1 MSAVGTTSGARPQV
15 PVDRRAG
22 GAYRGRDRRGMAAST
37 GSNTSLLIGIG
48 LLGGIVVTALL
59 FRNVADPDV
68 VDVQRVLLLGVSA
81 LVAALTGVL
90 CLLRRR
96 VTGEAPVLWLA
107 AGLLVLGVSRIAAL
121 LDVATDPLPP
131 DRITTAVYGAGTL
144 LCVVLVIQALRSP
157 PVDSRL
163 RAMPVL
169 AGT

>member
-1 MSAVGTTSGARPQV
+1 MTAVESAPGARGAPLV
-15 PVDRRAG
+15 ARRAG
-22 GAYRGRDRRGMAAST
+22 GGYRGRDRRSTSAST
-37 GSNTSLLIGIG
+37 GSSTSLLVGSG
-48 LLGGIVVTALL
+48 LLGGLVATALL

-68 VDVQRVLLLGVSA
+68 VDVQRVLLLGISS
-81 LVAALTGVL
+81 LVAALSGVL

-144 LCVVLVIQALRSP
+144 LCVVLVI
-157 PVDSRL
+157 
-163 RAMPVL
+163 
-169 AGT
+169 